1 MDRHETTT
9 TVSPGGGGPSGPQPG
24 QPVDTAPTSG
34 GGLPITGSN
43 SLGLVALALGLLC
56 IGAGVVMTT
65 RRLRANSEG

>member
-34 GGLPITGSN
+34 GLPITGSN
-43 SLGLVALALGLLC
+43 SLGLVALALGLLG

-65 RRLRANSEG
+65 RRLRSSSEG